1 MKRTAFR
8 AMMVP
13 ALGWAAAAAAVALAL
28 RAFVF
33 DPVYAPHCLSCFA
46 DRGELLFHGLRDK
59 AVSFAMPLPGLLF
72 AWFKFHM
79 GGDPYL
85 PVKAAGL
92 LSCLAAYSVGRAGGP
107 PARGALFA
115 LAAALAGYFIPAH
128 DPEQI
133 LYAFALLVFLRLE
146 LLRQSSAGAMP
157 AAAAGLAAGFS
168 MLVRSPLFAFP
179 PLAAAWGL
187 LRGGRGGR
195 SGRGLAAAGL
205 FIVCAYLPL
214 APWAGLNYSLFDSFI
229 PLEESRPASNVIAGA
244 KGLVFT
250 MEGDARAFA
259 GISRDDSVYA
269 WAAKTVLA
277 DPGTYAVAVLR
288 RLAAAFMISPWLFLL
303 AGAGLALCRSPG
315 NLFTAFMAA
324 YFILVHCL
332 LAIEPRYFQPL
343 KYLLAMTAAA
353 GAWRLIGG
361 RKKQPSASPEPAAVP
376 ALLFAAL
383 ALPSAAALAK
393 VLVYPSSAGTGLP
406 AVAAEAAKY
415 PSDDWLLRREGETLL
430 AVGMTAAGLDR
441 LERACGPDFPG
452 LCYLASLME
461 SPAPA
466 VPSRGLGDWYELT
479 LAKALRELQLGRF
492 REAGESLAEARSN
505 WLGERNAVRG
515 AEDRGHLERIKDTN
529 PTFWDHDLRRALIYW
544 TPAERSTILSR
555 LARLEPLTPRLKGIM
570 LRGKKTLTYAEAREL
585 GALDEAFADDLSGAE
600 YDWPGNLRALSAALL
615 AAAPPPPGDVGG
627 PAGRLLAL
635 RLPPEK
641 TLELFTPPS
650 ERPAG
655 PALRA
660 AAAAFIL
667 PPGSE
672 LRREAARLLRGTDK
686 DDLVYALIWLG
697 EERHSA
703 AALEEF
709 RRGLDE
715 RPYPLAAGALAY
727 AAQGDKEKALEL
739 ARAAAARPLPEAGW
753 QLALQ
758 VFQSAGEYGE
768 GAAAAGRALSASP
781 GSPSLVNS
789 RGVLRSL
796 AGDAAGAKADF
807 EAALSVRPGYFP
819 ALMGLGLLMERAG
832 EKEKAAG
839 LYREAI
845 EKAGPDAAGAAEA
858 RRALRR
864 L

>member
-1 MKRTAFR
+1 MRSARYTEK
-8 AMMVP
+8 
-13 ALGWAAAAAAVALAL
+13 AAAWLLLSAAAALAL
-28 RAFVF
+28 RVFVL
-33 DPVYAPHCLSCFA
+33 DPVYAPHCLSCFT
-46 DRGELLFHGLRDK
+46 DRGELLFHALRDK

-72 AWFKFHM
+72 AWFRFHM

-107 PARGALFA
+107 PARGAFFA
-115 LAAALAGYFIPAH
+115 LAAALAGYSIPAH
-128 DPEQI
+128 DPEQV
-133 LYAFALLVFLRLE
+133 LYSFALLVFLRLE
-146 LLRQSSAGAMP
+146 LLRQSSAGVMP
-157 AAAAGLAAGFS
+157 AAAAGLSAGFS

-187 LRGGRGGR
+187 LRGGRAGR
-195 SGRGLAAAGL
+195 TGRGLAAAGL

-259 GISRDDSVYA
+259 GISRDESVYA
-269 WAAKTVLA
+269 WAARTVLA
-277 DPGTYAVAVLR
+277 DPGAYAGAVLR
-288 RLAAAFMISPWLFLL
+288 RLAAAFMMSPWLFLL

-315 NLFTAFMAA
+315 NLFTAFMAG

-343 KYLLAMTAAA
+343 KYLLAMMAAA
-353 GAWRLIGG
+353 GAWRVIAG
-361 RKKQPSASPEPAAVP
+361 RKKMPSASPEPAAVP

-393 VLVYPSSAGTGLP
+393 VLAYPSSAGTGLP
-406 AVAAEAAKY
+406 AVTAEAAKY
-415 PSDDWLLRREGETLL
+415 PSDEWLLRREGETLL

-441 LERACGPDFPG
+441 LGRACGPAFPG

-466 VPSRGLGDWYELT
+466 APSRGLGDWYELA
-479 LAKALRELQLGRF
+479 LVKALRELQLGRF
-492 REAGESLAEARSN
+492 REAEESLAEARLH

-515 AEDRGHLERIKDTN
+515 AADREHLDRIRETN
-529 PTFWDHDLRRALIYW
+529 PTFLDHDLRRALIYW

-570 LRGKKTLTYAEAREL
+570 LRGKETLTSAEAREL
-585 GALDEAFADDLSGAE
+585 AALDGAFADDLSGAE

-615 AAAPPPPGDVGG
+615 AAAPPPPADAGG
-627 PAGRLLAL
+627 PAGLLLSL
-635 RLPPEK
+635 RLPPER
-641 TLELFTPPS
+641 TLERFAPPS
-650 ERPAG
+650 ARPVG

-686 DDLVYALIWLG
+686 DDLAYALIWLG
-697 EERHSA
+697 EERYSA
-703 AALEEF
+703 AAMEEF

-727 AAQGDKEKALEL
+727 ALRGEREKALEL
-739 ARAAAARPLPEAGW
+739 ARAAAARPLTEAGW

-758 VFQSAGEYGE
+758 VFQSAGEYVE

-781 GSPSLVNS
+781 GSPSLLNS

-796 AGDAAGAKADF
+796 AGDAAGARADF
-807 EAALSVRPGYFP
+807 EAALRARPGYFP

-832 EKEKAAG
+832 EKERAAG
-839 LYREAI
+839 LYRDAV